1 MSKLRLAGVIKES
14 IVDGPGIRFVV
25 FGQGCP
31 HRCPGCQNPQT
42 HDFSGG
48 YDTTTERLLAEIRKN
63 PMLKGITL
71 SGGDPFVQP
80 EAMAELAEEALK
92 DLISPNAEK
101 EVTPELIIQVVAD
114 HFGITPLDISS
125 QKRNKEIV
133 FPRQIVMY
141 ICRSM
146 LGTSLQNIGKY
157 LGGRDHTTIIH
168 GHDKIAADMEKNES
182 LRNTVEILMKKIS
195 PQ

>member
-92 DLISPNAEK
+92 ALGVEKKDAVFVGDSEVDVQTGLNAGLDVIAVSWGFRSREVVIEAGAKMIADDASELEKLILE
-101 EVTPELIIQVVAD
+101 
-114 HFGITPLDISS
+114 
-125 QKRNKEIV
+125 
-133 FPRQIVMY
+133 
-141 ICRSM
+141 
-146 LGTSLQNIGKY
+146 
-157 LGGRDHTTIIH
+157 
-168 GHDKIAADMEKNES
+168 
-182 LRNTVEILMKKIS
+182 
-195 PQ
+195 

>member
-63 PMLKGITL
+63 PMLKGSTL

-80 EAMAELAEEALK
+80 EAMAELAEEAHKLGLNVVTYTGYTIEELLNGLEGHPGWRRLLEQSDTLVDGRFILEQKSMLLK
-92 DLISPNAEK
+92 FRGSKNQRVIDPRASLEQGRAVEK
-101 EVTPELIIQVVAD
+101 PFDNEVVIE
-114 HFGITPLDISS
+114 
-125 QKRNKEIV
+125 
-133 FPRQIVMY
+133 FPRDI
-141 ICRSM
+141 
-146 LGTSLQNIGKY
+146 
-157 LGGRDHTTIIH
+157 
-168 GHDKIAADMEKNES
+168 
-182 LRNTVEILMKKIS
+182 
-195 PQ
+195 